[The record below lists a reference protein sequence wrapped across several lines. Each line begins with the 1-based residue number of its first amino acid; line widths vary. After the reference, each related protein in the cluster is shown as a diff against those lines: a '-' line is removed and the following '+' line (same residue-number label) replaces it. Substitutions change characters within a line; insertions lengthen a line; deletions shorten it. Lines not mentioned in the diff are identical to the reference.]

1 MAQELNAFD
10 LVYLIIMFMGS
21 FFGCSLVCALA
32 GYYSSTE
39 IKEIFNE
46 VISEN
51 LKKSPIFDIKINEDC
66 SNSDKNILGFF
77 GGTKEGYIYDGI
89 EILDKCKYKKC
100 EKLNEIP
107 RTEYKILKN
116 NKICGKMTEKNY
128 FDYYKLTINKNN
140 KCTKNEKRCG
150 YLDYYKNILCLPEN
164 MECPINDIVI
174 SNHSNFTHNNYIY
187 KKIKLSDNQY
197 LYYTSDN
204 INGYIITSLSSLI
217 FGIPCGSKNYQNYS
231 ISPLDNY
238 STCNDYY
245 YRDNYYYYVKNL
257 TTLNAKEFLSQNH
270 IYDNITNIP
279 SYYNKKINE
288 TNLTIFAIGY
298 IGISDDFIANFN
310 PDTNFMIEISKK
322 LKFRGAVSKICFISI
337 IVLGGYTFF
346 VVLGAVASNNR
357 KAKIIIIFIEIILLL
372 LINITAF
379 IEINYPIYLPYGQFP
394 DDYLTGRYSYR
405 DNLEGN
411 GKGHAHF
418 WPFFPLLLFSIIY
431 YIYIFL
437 HNEKEKNKDSTS
449 IDNTLLETVDE
460 NYTDNYP
467 VNTNY
472 GNYNNQNFD
481 NRNNQL
487 YSNNDY
493 PIYNYQNNNN
503 NQNNTPIFY
512 GNNSSTR
519 YN

>member
-1 MAQELNAFD
+1 
-10 LVYLIIMFMGS
+10 
-21 FFGCSLVCALA
+21 
-32 GYYSSTE
+32 
-39 IKEIFNE
+39 
-46 VISEN
+46 
-51 LKKSPIFDIKINEDC
+51 
-66 SNSDKNILGFF
+66 
-77 GGTKEGYIYDGI
+77 
-89 EILDKCKYKKC
+89 
-100 EKLNEIP
+100 
-107 RTEYKILKN
+107 
-116 NKICGKMTEKNY
+116 
-128 FDYYKLTINKNN
+128 
-140 KCTKNEKRCG
+140 
-150 YLDYYKNILCLPEN
+150 
-164 MECPINDIVI
+164 
-174 SNHSNFTHNNYIY
+174 
-187 KKIKLSDNQY
+187 

-357 KAKIIIIFIEIILLL
+357 KAKIIIIFIEIIILL

-487 YSNNDY
+487 YSNND
-493 PIYNYQNNNN
+493 
-503 NQNNTPIFY
+503 
-512 GNNSSTR
+512 
-519 YN
+519 